1 MERET
6 EEKTRKNV
14 HQGANVRRLR
24 NIMGVKQSSL
34 AEKLGTTQQKVSR
47 IESQRVIEKDTL
59 LQIANILHVS
69 PKIIEELD
77 ENPLSIVI
85 ENNNFET
92 GYGSIGNLGIIQN
105 DQNNENTINN
115 PLDKI
120 MELNKQTTDLFER
133 MLAVEKEKSAL
144 LEQLLKEKGK

>member
-6 EEKTRKNV
+6 EEKTGKNV
-14 HQGANVRRLR
+14 HQGANVRILR

-34 AEKLGTTQQKVSR
+34 AEMLGTTQQKVSR

-59 LQIANILHVS
+59 LQIANILNVS

-92 GYGSIGNLGIIQN
+92 GYGSISNTAIIQN

-144 LEQLLKEKGK
+144 LEQLLKEKEK

>member
-1 MERET
+1 MSGL
-6 EEKTRKNV
+6 KNCPILTNRTV
-14 HQGANVRRLR
+14 
-24 NIMGVKQSSL
+24 IYIFI
-34 AEKLGTTQQKVSR
+34 SR

-92 GYGSIGNLGIIQN
+92 GYGSIINTAIIQN

-120 MELNKQTTDLFER
+120 MELNKQSTDLFER

-144 LEQLLKEKGK
+144 LEQLLKEKRK